1 MENTI
6 KALVLEGLQL
16 DPHLCH
22 FRAEHGAQ
30 SKLLTS
36 LALGLLIY
44 KLGIAVIIIVL
55 MESQCCD
62 T

>member
-36 LALGLLIY
+36 LGISFLVCKMGWFYKDLL
-44 KLGIAVIIIVL
+44 L
-55 MESQCCD
+55 MGAHV
-62 T
+62 